1 MEIKEY
7 LKEEFKKNNLSKY
20 QKYFETWFSNLT
32 TFQLDYY
39 NKLWNKN

>member
-7 LKEEFKKNNLSKY
+7 LKEEFKKNNLPKY
-20 QKYFETWFSNLT
+20 QKYFEIWFNNLT

-39 NKLWNKN
+39 NKLWNK